1 MGIKEITRMTSVVHE
16 LRKFSRQ
23 RLYCIIVK
31 VPRSYEQHCCLPLV
45 ACGNSPRRGWCVSVC
60 RSRFENLVT
69 CFSKFVSAVSCQAR
83 GAAREH
89 KMYISPPTQKTV
101 SCCNSSTVM
110 YMDLILGVYSKA
122 LLQEVVRINASG
134 KAPAWP
140 TLL

>member
-1 MGIKEITRMTSVVHE
+1 MLFQVCLNYQLSNTR
-16 LRKFSRQ
+16 
-23 RLYCIIVK
+23 Y
-31 VPRSYEQHCCLPLV
+31 
-45 ACGNSPRRGWCVSVC
+45 
-60 RSRFENLVT
+60 
-69 CFSKFVSAVSCQAR
+69 
-83 GAAREH
+83 AREH
-89 KMYISPPTQKTV
+89 KIYISPPTQKTV